1 MHWML
6 DVAFNEDQNRKRV
19 KNASQNFSLLNKI
32 ALALLKKETSKKI
45 GVKSKRKIA
54 GWNEDYLLT
63 VLGV

>member
-1 MHWML
+1 ML